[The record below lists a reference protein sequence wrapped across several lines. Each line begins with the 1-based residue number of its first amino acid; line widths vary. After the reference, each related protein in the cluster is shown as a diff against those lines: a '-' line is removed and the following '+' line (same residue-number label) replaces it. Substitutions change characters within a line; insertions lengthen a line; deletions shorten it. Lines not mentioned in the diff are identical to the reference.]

1 MFKSKCTN
9 EILLASESESEKVKE
24 EVLSRQSR
32 VLYSDISS
40 NLLPNIQRFCNGS
53 EHRLNLKLVLK
64 ST

>member
-24 EVLSRQSR
+24 VLSRQSR

-40 NLLPNIQRFCNGS
+40 NLLSNIQRFCNGS